1 LSGKPAFFR
10 ELGLPEGL
18 PGRVFLH
25 SVLGRYRPFAEEE
38 AEALRLG
45 VSAVVRLVSDW
56 ETESRSPSYADAI
69 RSKALGW
76 EDLQFP
82 IPDFGVPDNAEAFAR
97 LVDGVAERLAAGKNI
112 LVHCAAGIGRTGTFA
127 AALLIRLGCSLEEA
141 LRRVELAGSHAE
153 DDCQLAFLRVYE
165 AGIRG

>member
-1 LSGKPAFFR
+1 MSEEVPFFR
-10 ELGLPEGL
+10 ELSLPAGV

-25 SVLGRYRPFAEEE
+25 SVLGRYRPFEAEE

-45 VSAVVRLVSDW
+45 VSTVVRLVTDW
-56 ETESRSPSYADAI
+56 ETESRSPAYADAI

-97 LVDGVAERLAAGKNI
+97 LVDGVAERLAAGKVV

-127 AALLIRLGCSLEEA
+127 AALLVRLGCGLEEA
-141 LRRVELAGSHAE
+141 LHRVGLAGSHAE

-165 AGIRG
+165 AGMRG

>member
-1 LSGKPAFFR
+1 LSGPPTFFR
-10 ELGLPEGL
+10 ELGLPEGTA
-18 PGRVFLH
+18 GRVFLH
-25 SVLGRYRPFAEEE
+25 SVLGRYRPFEEEE

-45 VSAVVRLVSDW
+45 VSAVVRLITDW
-56 ETESRSPSYADAI
+56 ETESRSPAYADAI
-69 RSKALGW
+69 RSRALGW

-97 LVDGVAERLAAGKNI
+97 LVDRVAAMLGEGRTI
-112 LVHCAAGIGRTGTFA
+112 LVHCAAGIGRTGSFA
-127 AALLIRLGCSLEEA
+127 AALLVRLGCGLEEA

-153 DDCQLAFLRVYE
+153 DDCQLAFLRAFE